1 MTTLLVWV
9 TVLKVTLLFLAG
21 LIALLTTRRA
31 TAGMRHLLCVCTLAG
46 SLILPLALLLPTKTL
61 AFRLTSINAAV
72 ARSQAIGRSSF
83 WPSSNVLL
91 AIWAI
96 GTALLLLRLGIG
108 YWRIRRAI
116 YSAAP
121 VAPGM
126 YACDVTV
133 PIAIG
138 LLRPV
143 VLMPRAAA
151 EWPDWQ
157 RAAAV
162 RHERAHIE
170 RGDLTA
176 NFIAHAACAVWW
188 FHPLVWFFSAALR
201 REQETACDDAVL
213 HSGFEPATYAQALLA
228 VAQNSTPTLFQTTGC
243 AMATQ
248 IDVKSRIMRLLDR
261 SIARTT
267 SPATL
272 RYAAIAFAG
281 LVLAIGIP
289 VRAQEP
295 YHAGGDVTSPSV
307 AQKVEPQ
314 YTEEARKAKISG
326 PVLLSLTVGVDGM
339 AHDISVKKSLDSGL
353 DRMAVE
359 AVQQWHFNPGT
370 LKGQPVPVLATI
382 EINFR
387 LQ

>member
-1 MTTLLVWV
+1 MIMLI
-9 TVLKVTLLFLAG
+9 KVTLLFLAG
-21 LIALLTTRRA
+21 LFALLAARRA

-46 SLILPLALLLPTKTL
+46 SLILPLAVLLPTKTI

-72 ARSQAIGRSSF
+72 ARSQAIGRSAL
-83 WPSSNVLL
+83 WPSAHVLP
-91 AIWAI
+91 AVWAI

-108 YWRIRRAI
+108 YWRIHRAI
-116 YSAAP
+116 RSAEP

-126 YACDVTV
+126 YAGDVTV
-133 PIAIG
+133 PIATG

-151 EWPDWQ
+151 EWPEWQ

-176 NFIAHAACAVWW
+176 NFIAHVACAAYW

-213 HSGFEPATYAQALLA
+213 HSGFEPAAYAEALLA
-228 VAQNSTPTLFQTTGC
+228 VAQNSTPTLLPTTGC
-243 AMATQ
+243 AMTTQ

-272 RYAAIAFAG
+272 RYTAIAFAG
-281 LVLAIGIP
+281 LVLAIAIP
-289 VRAQEP
+289 VMAQEP
-295 YHAGGDVTSPSV
+295 YRVGGDVSAPSV
-307 AQKVEPQ
+307 AQKVDPQ

-326 PVLLSLTVGVDGM
+326 QVVLSMTVGVDGM
-339 AHDISVKKSLDSGL
+339 AHDISVTRSLDSGL
-353 DRMAVE
+353 DLKAVE
-359 AVQQWHFNPGT
+359 AVQQWHFNPGK
-370 LKGQPVPVLATI
+370 LKGEPVPVKATI

-387 LQ
+387 LE

>member
-1 MTTLLVWV
+1 MITLLA
-9 TVLKVTLLFLAG
+9 KVTLLFLAG
-21 LIALLTTRRA
+21 LVALLTTRRA
-31 TAGMRHLLCVCTLAG
+31 TAGMRHLLCACTLAG
-46 SLILPLALLLPTKTL
+46 SLILPLAVLLPTKAIT
-61 AFRLTSINAAV
+61 FRLTSVNAAV
-72 ARSQAIGRSSF
+72 ARSQAIGRSSL

-91 AIWAI
+91 ALWAI
-96 GTALLLLRLGIG
+96 GSALLLLRLGIG

-116 YSAAP
+116 HSGTP

-126 YACDVTV
+126 VAADVTV
-133 PIAIG
+133 PIATG
-138 LLRPV
+138 LLRPM
-143 VLMPRAAA
+143 VLMPRTAA

-176 NFIAHAACAVWW
+176 NFIAQVACAVWW
-188 FHPLVWFFSAALR
+188 FHPLVWFFSASLR
-201 REQETACDDAVL
+201 CEQETACDDAVL
-213 HSGFEPATYAQALLA
+213 HSGFEPATYAEALLA
-228 VAQNSTPTLFQTTGC
+228 VAQNSTPTLLPTTGC

-261 SIARTT
+261 SIVRTT
-267 SPATL
+267 SSSAL

-295 YHAGGDVTSPSV
+295 YHVGGDVKAPSV
-307 AQKVEPQ
+307 AQKVDPQ
-314 YTEEARKAKISG
+314 YTEQARQAKISG
-326 PVLLSLTVGVDGM
+326 QVVLSMTVGVDGM
-339 AHDISVKKSLDSGL
+339 AHDISVVRGLDSGL
-353 DRMAVE
+353 DLKAVE

-370 LKGQPVPVLATI
+370 RNGEPVPVLATI

>member
-1 MTTLLVWV
+1 MITLLI
-9 TVLKVTLLFLAG
+9 KVTLLFLAG

-31 TAGMRHLLCVCTLAG
+31 TAGMRHVLCVCTLTG
-46 SLILPLALLLPTKTL
+46 SLILPLAALLPTKTIT
-61 AFRLTSINAAV
+61 FRLAPINAAV
-72 ARSQAIGRSSF
+72 ARSQAIGRSSL

-91 AIWAI
+91 ALWAI
-96 GTALLLLRLGIG
+96 GTVLLLLRLGIG
-108 YWRIRRAI
+108 YWRIRAAIRA
-116 YSAAP
+116 AAP

-126 YACDVTV
+126 YAGDVTV
-133 PIAIG
+133 PIATG

-151 EWPDWQ
+151 EWPEWQ

-176 NFIAHAACAVWW
+176 NFIAHVACAVWW

-213 HSGFEPATYAQALLA
+213 HSGFEPATYAEALLA
-228 VAQNSTPTLFQTTGC
+228 VAQNPAPNLITGC
-243 AMATQ
+243 AMTTQ

-267 SPATL
+267 SRATL

-295 YHAGGDVTSPSV
+295 YHVGGDVKAPSV
-307 AQKVEPQ
+307 AQKVDPD
-314 YTEEARKAKISG
+314 YTEAARKAKISG

-339 AHDISVKKSLDSGL
+339 AHDISVVRGLDSGL
-353 DRMAVE
+353 DLKAVE
-359 AVQQWHFNPGT
+359 AVQKWHFNPGT
-370 LKGQPVPVLATI
+370 RNGEPVPVLATI

>member
-1 MTTLLVWV
+1 MITLLV
-9 TVLKVTLLFLAG
+9 KVTLLFLAG
-21 LIALLTTRRA
+21 MIALLTTRRA

-46 SLILPLALLLPTKTL
+46 SLILPLALLLPTKTI

-72 ARSQAIGRSSF
+72 ARSQAIGRSSL

-91 AIWAI
+91 ALWAI

-108 YWRIRRAI
+108 YWRIRRAVR
-116 YSAAP
+116 SAAS

-126 YACDVTV
+126 YAGDVNV
-133 PIAIG
+133 PIATG

-176 NFIAHAACAVWW
+176 NFIAHVACAVWW

-213 HSGFEPATYAQALLA
+213 HSGFEPATYAEALLA
-228 VAQNSTPTLFQTTGC
+228 VAQKTTSTFLFRIPTTGC
-243 AMATQ
+243 AMTTQ

-261 SIARTT
+261 SIARTA
-267 SPATL
+267 SAATL

-289 VRAQEP
+289 VRAQGP
-295 YHAGGDVTSPSV
+295 YKVGGDVTAPSV
-307 AQKVEPQ
+307 AQKVDPD
-314 YTEEARKAKISG
+314 YSEEARKAKISG

-339 AHDISVKKSLDSGL
+339 AHDISVVKSLGSGL
-353 DRMAVE
+353 DLKAVE
-359 AVQQWHFNPGT
+359 AVQKWHFNPGMRN
-370 LKGQPVPVLATI
+370 GEPVPVLATI

>member
-1 MTTLLVWV
+1 MITLLV
-9 TVLKVTLLFLAG
+9 KITLLFLAG

-46 SLILPLALLLPTKTL
+46 SLILPLAALLPTKTI

-72 ARSQAIGRSSF
+72 ARSQTIGRSSL

-91 AIWAI
+91 ALWAI

-116 YSAAP
+116 RSAAP

-126 YACDVTV
+126 YAADINV
-133 PIAIG
+133 PIATG

-143 VLMPRAAA
+143 VLMPRTAA
-151 EWPDWQ
+151 EWPEWQ

-176 NFIAHAACAVWW
+176 NFIAHVACAIYW

-213 HSGFEPATYAQALLA
+213 HSGFEPATYAEALLA
-228 VAQNSTPTLFQTTGC
+228 VAQNSTPTLFPTPGC

-267 SPATL
+267 SSATL

-281 LVLAIGIP
+281 LVLAIAIP

-295 YHAGGDVTSPSV
+295 YHVGGDVTAPSV
-307 AQKVEPQ
+307 AQKVDPQ

-326 PVLLSLTVGVDGM
+326 PVLLSMTVGVDGM
-339 AHDISVKKSLDSGL
+339 AHDISVLKGLDSGL
-353 DRMAVE
+353 DLKAVE
-359 AVQQWHFNPGT
+359 AIQQWHFNPGT
-370 LKGQPVPVLATI
+370 LKGEPVPVLATV

-387 LQ
+387 LL